1 MSRIAN
7 VNAVFV
13 SGKAIKSTATDGV
26 VTWFYRNDDREYVA
40 FHDNAGWQVVDR
52 DTVERNVDH
61 DHTTIETV
69 DVDESPFGE

>member
-1 MSRIAN
+1 MSNIAN
-7 VNAVFV
+7 VNAVFA

-40 FHDNAGWQVVDR
+40 RHENAGRYVVDR

-61 DHTTIETV
+61 DHTTVETV